1 MERETPVAEDIRITG
16 ENARCDVVCKRLL
29 STKEILAH
37 ILKACCVEEYRDCD
51 IRDIAGKYIE
61 GQPEVSEVSVMPDET
76 NAPRVRGLNDTDK
89 TLTEGTITYDIRF
102 MAAAPATGEPIRLIN
117 NIEAQKNYHTGYPLI
132 KRGVCYC
139 SRMISAQYGTEFVKS
154 NYRNIRKVYSI

>member
-16 ENARCDVVCKRLL
+16 ENARCDEVCKRLL

-76 NAPRVRGLNDTDK
+76 NAPRVRGLN
-89 TLTEGTITYDIRF
+89 
-102 MAAAPATGEPIRLIN
+102 GEPIRLII